1 MADKVILR
9 PDPGLMVYQ
18 ITIRGQL
25 GQEWADWFGG
35 LAIVRDGN
43 GETLLTGAMDQ
54 ATLYGV
60 LKKVRDLSLPLLAVA
75 PAEACENT

>member
-1 MADKVILR
+1 MADEVILQ
-9 PDPGLMVYQ
+9 PDPGHMAYR

-35 LAIVRDGN
+35 LAIARGDN

-60 LKKVRDLSLPLLAVA
+60 LKKVRDLGMPLLAVA
-75 PAEACENT
+75 PVEVCENT